1 MGSGRRLASRTRR
14 FTKKTLAF
22 IVPLALLVSMMLS
35 NAPLASA
42 QDASPSP
49 TADPS
54 PTEEPTTAPTLA
66 PSASDAPSTDAPSP
80 TDSPSATD
88 ASPAPPPETTP
99 TEPAAPSDTSSPAV
113 ANYASV
119 IVRTVPGLT
128 SADIAAAIAAGG
140 GTEISSVPALRLHVV
155 QVDAATV
162 ADSIAAYSADARV
175 ESVAR
180 DRTRDAEATPNDPA
194 YPDQW
199 SLPQIGWDQAYGSNT
214 ISGVSTIAVLDTGV
228 QSSDVPTGPGW
239 SAFGG
244 DPGIDPNGHGTWIA
258 SIAGA
263 TTDNGQGIAGVG
275 FDGINIMPVQV
286 LDATGT
292 GQDSD
297 IIAGLVWA
305 ADHGA
310 NVAVM
315 AFSNP
320 GYSAALQDAVNYAWN
335 HGVVVVAAA
344 GNDGGTSPNYPAGD
358 SRVVGV
364 GATDQTDALWSGSN
378 SSDAVFI
385 TAPGVGIKADDTIAD
400 TVGVT
405 GTSASAA
412 IVAGAAAQLLAA
424 DPSASPGVIVG
435 RLARNADPDGGV
447 GNGRVNLARALAD
460 TSTGAVVPVGAPG
473 GGPLVGPY
481 VVAAPAGTWAI
492 TPTSQSVTEGNAI
505 DPTVL
510 YTVNFTRTANGN
522 ANIDYATGGGT
533 ATGGSSCGAGVDYIS
548 IPTTTYTTPTGNGN
562 DSFTIVVTICADTVA
577 EANETFNITLSN
589 PTPATAASP
598 TTATTTILNDD
609 VANTAPLAADK
620 TVSTNEDT
628 ALGVTLSATDA
639 QQCELTFSIVAP
651 PSHGSL
657 GPISNNLC
665 APGSPNSDTASVT
678 YSPAGDYNGP
688 DSFTYRAN
696 DGALNSNVATV
707 TITVNPVNDVPS
719 FTKGAD
725 QTVNEDAG
733 AQSVSG
739 WATAISAG
747 PANENTQTVNF
758 IVSNDN
764 NALFSAQPAV
774 SSTGTLTYTPAANA
788 NGSATVS
795 VQIHDNGGTTNGG
808 VDTSATQTF
817 TITVNAV
824 NDAPSFTKGADQNAN
839 EDAGA
844 QSVSGWATAIS
855 AGPANESGQTA
866 NFVVSNNNNGLFSAQ
881 PAVAAPG
888 TLTYTPA
895 ANANGSA
902 TVSVLIHDNGG
913 TANGGVDTSAAQ
925 TFTITV
931 NAVNDAPSFT
941 KGADQ
946 TVNEDAG
953 PQSVSGWATAI
964 SAGPA
969 DEAGQTVNLL
979 VSNDNNGLFSAQ
991 PAVAAPGTLTYTPA
1005 ANANGSA
1012 TVSVLIHDNG
1022 GTANG
1027 GVDTSAAQTFTITV
1041 NAVNDAPSFTK
1052 GADQTVNEDAG
1063 PQSVSGWATAI
1074 SAGPADEAGQTVN
1087 LLVSND
1093 NNGLFSAQPAV
1104 AA

>member
-1 MGSGRRLASRTRR
+1 MGSGRWLGSRTRR

-54 PTEEPTTAPTLA
+54 PTDVPTTAPTLA

-113 ANYASV
+113 TNYASL

-128 SADIAAAIAAGG
+128 DADVAAAIAAGG

-155 QVDAATV
+155 EVDAATV

-175 ESVAR
+175 ESVDR

-199 SLPQIGWDQAYGSNT
+199 SLPQIGWDQAYGSTT

-320 GYSAALQDAVNYAWN
+320 GYSTALQDAVNYAWA

-358 SRVVGV
+358 TKVVGV

-378 SSDAVFI
+378 SSAAVFI

-400 TVGVT
+400 TVSVT

-412 IVAGAAAQLLAA
+412 IVAGAAAQLIAA

-447 GNGRVNLARALAD
+447 GNGRVNLARALGD
-460 TSTGAVVPVGAPG
+460 SSTASVVPTGAPG
-473 GGPLVGPY
+473 GGPVVGPY
-481 VVAAPAGTWAI
+481 VAATIHATVD
-492 TPTSQSVTEGNAI
+492 S
-505 DPTVL
+505 PTV
-510 YTVNFTRTANGN
+510 T
-522 ANIDYATGGGT
+522 DGGGLNPSHVHDQIERKRCRDHRQYST
-533 ATGGSSCGAGVDYIS
+533 ASGATNPAVGGSSCSQGVDFINTS
-548 IPTTTYTTPTGNGN
+548 GSVTFTANNQTQLVDVTVCSDSLDEADETLNLNLTGDDTASGTGTITDDDATPSLNINDVSQNEGNSGTTALFSPSPCQQQAVEPSRSAMRRRTEPRTQPPAAPSGERRPTQSGSLTFSPTTTSSAGDTSKTVSILVCGDTTIEP
-562 DSFTIVVTICADTVA
+562 
-577 EANETFNITLSN
+577 NETFFVNLST
-589 PTPATAASP
+589 PTNATISDSQGLG
-598 TTATTTILNDD
+598 TILNDD
-609 VANTAPLAADK
+609 VANTAPVAANK
-620 TVSTNEDT
+620 SVSTNEDT
-628 ALGVTLSATDA
+628 ALGVT
-639 QQCELTFSIVAP
+639 FRP
-651 PSHGSL
+651 PMRS
-657 GPISNNLC
+657 
-665 APGSPNSDTASVT
+665 
-678 YSPAGDYNGP
+678 
-688 DSFTYRAN
+688 
-696 DGALNSNVATV
+696 
-707 TITVNPVNDVPS
+707 
-719 FTKGAD
+719 
-725 QTVNEDAG
+725 
-733 AQSVSG
+733 SVSSRSPS
-739 WATAISAG
+739 WLRRVMARLSRLPATCARSA
-747 PANENTQTVNF
+747 PR
-758 IVSNDN
+758 
-764 NALFSAQPAV
+764 
-774 SSTGTLTYTPAANA
+774 TP
-788 NGSATVS
+788 
-795 VQIHDNGGTTNGG
+795 
-808 VDTSATQTF
+808 
-817 TITVNAV
+817 
-824 NDAPSFTKGADQNAN
+824 
-839 EDAGA
+839 
-844 QSVSGWATAIS
+844 
-855 AGPANESGQTA
+855 
-866 NFVVSNNNNGLFSAQ
+866 
-881 PAVAAPG
+881 
-888 TLTYTPA
+888 TPR
-895 ANANGSA
+895 
-902 TVSVLIHDNGG
+902 V
-913 TANGGVDTSAAQ
+913 
-925 TFTITV
+925 
-931 NAVNDAPSFT
+931 
-941 KGADQ
+941 
-946 TVNEDAG
+946 
-953 PQSVSGWATAI
+953 
-964 SAGPA
+964 
-969 DEAGQTVNLL
+969 
-979 VSNDNNGLFSAQ
+979 
-991 PAVAAPGTLTYTPA
+991 
-1005 ANANGSA
+1005 
-1012 TVSVLIHDNG
+1012 
-1022 GTANG
+1022 
-1027 GVDTSAAQTFTITV
+1027 
-1041 NAVNDAPSFTK
+1041 
-1052 GADQTVNEDAG
+1052 
-1063 PQSVSGWATAI
+1063 
-1074 SAGPADEAGQTVN
+1074 
-1087 LLVSND
+1087 
-1093 NNGLFSAQPAV
+1093 
-1104 AA
+1104 